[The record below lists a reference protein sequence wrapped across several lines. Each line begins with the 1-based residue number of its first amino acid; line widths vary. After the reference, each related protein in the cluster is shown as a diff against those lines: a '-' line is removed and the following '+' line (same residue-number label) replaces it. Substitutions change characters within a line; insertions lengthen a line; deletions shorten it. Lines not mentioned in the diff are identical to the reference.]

1 MVWLRQHDGADG
13 DPLIMV
19 HARTQREADLILGI
33 DTALQAYCAKHLT
46 NGFLP
51 DFEVRKHLRGRLL
64 EVFTTAGEGGAAL
77 LHRPGDVCRCLE
89 GRTWPDAMAYSSHN
103 YPLNNPT
110 REEYDVKRAKEA
122 ELNDRE
128 LRHAVL
134 ARDKGHCRYCGVLT
148 KEYDRKSAVG
158 RVFDHVDPAVANGA
172 ANLVVACRSCNSR
185 KGNRTPEAAGM
196 TLLPAPNDEP
206 STTPDPGWSA
216 ADDAVPFSHNGP
228 VEDGDQAPTSR
239 PINGSTNHRIN
250 GSTNWST
257 TDPTTPARGRD
268 GTGRAEAGDAGPGGY
283 RDQTGPATPRRNS
296 RFPDPYRR
304 TAITGP
310 DPADHPGLPTPDD
323 LARGPPPEGHP
334 S

>member
-1 MVWLRQHDGADG
+1 MGWLRSNDVAADL
-13 DPLIMV
+13 PALV
-19 HARTQREADLILGI
+19 ALARTQREADLLLGI
-33 DTALQAYCAKHLT
+33 HIALQLYCAKHTT
-46 NGFLP
+46 NGFVPRLI
-51 DFEVRKHLRGRLL
+51 VRQHLRGRLL
-64 EVFTTAGEGGAAL
+64 EAFVGAGL
-77 LHRPGDVCRCLE
+77 LHEAGHECDCMGGL
-89 GRTWPDAMAYSSHN
+89 GWPAGMAYHVHD
-103 YPLNNPT
+103 YLRYNPT

-134 ARDKGHCRYCGVLT
+134 ARDKGCCRYCGVLT

-158 RVFDHVDPAVANGA
+158 RVFDHVDPTAARGA

-216 ADDAVPFSHNGP
+216 ADTAAPHSLNGP
-228 VEDGDQAPTSR
+228 VENGDQAPTSR

-257 TDPTTPARGRD
+257 TDPTTLARGRD

-283 RDQTGPATPRRNS
+283 RDSTGPAPPRRNS

-323 LARGPPPEGHP
+323 LARGPPPDGHP